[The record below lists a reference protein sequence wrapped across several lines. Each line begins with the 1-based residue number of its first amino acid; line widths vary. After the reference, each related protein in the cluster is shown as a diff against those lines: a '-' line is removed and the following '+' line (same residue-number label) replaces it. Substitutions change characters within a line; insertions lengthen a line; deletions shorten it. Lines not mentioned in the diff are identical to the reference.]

1 MVFCGKPSK
10 GCSNC
15 RTRRIKCDQL
25 DPACSQCLRASKKCP
40 GYRDQLALM
49 FRDENEKVLTKVLTN
64 SRDLAKQNQSKSRKN
79 SGDESVSSSSR
90 STSVARSPALPIGLL
105 RFSISPALAAPLQ
118 DEGIRFFFTHYVTSG
133 SRPLSGE
140 VDFAR
145 GSPPWTLLS
154 VDPSFNN
161 AVSSVGFAGLSN
173 VTKDP
178 EHTIAARK
186 KYAASLRDITIAL
199 KDTSTSDLDATF
211 KSVML
216 LAAFE
221 IVNGNSQSN
230 GGSWGVHIDG
240 AAAILKLIISR
251 KPQGLPATRLQMMFV
266 LSVCFKALSRG
277 EQVPSSV
284 HDWTR
289 SVRNSMDAIDSHATV
304 LADIMIRCVN
314 FLSTI
319 KNAALVDSITI
330 YLEAVDCD
338 AELQDWDA
346 QLPEEWRHKSIPTND
361 TSDFIYEGQIHVY
374 DDLWRAR
381 IYTNYRWMRI
391 MLCQVLLEHQ
401 ANLAMLAAD
410 ETVQRKD
417 SLRTISE
424 LAHDICT
431 SISSQLTRFDDVEN
445 VRKQVPPMSGVFL
458 LLLPISV
465 AGSAM
470 GVPESMYL
478 WSIRMLEYIGNTMG
492 VYQALAMIPLV
503 KMQREKWNS
512 VDGGFNMPSRGNI
525 WISDALI
532 TSLSSI

>member
-1 MVFCGKPSK
+1 
-10 GCSNC
+10 
-15 RTRRIKCDQL
+15 
-25 DPACSQCLRASKKCP
+25 
-40 GYRDQLALM
+40 M
-49 FRDENEKVLTKVLTN
+49 FRDENEKVLTKARALRQA
-64 SRDLAKQNQSKSRKN
+64 SDSSKLNQSKSRKN

-90 STSVARSPALPIGLL
+90 STSVARSPPLPVGLC
-105 RFSISPALAAPLQ
+105 RYISPALVAPLQ
-118 DEGIRFFFTHYVTSG
+118 DEGIRFFFTHYVTAG
-133 SRPLSGE
+133 SSLPGGE
-140 VDFAR
+140 VDLTR
-145 GSPPWTLLS
+145 GRTPWGLLS
-154 VDPSFNN
+154 IDPSFNN

-186 KYAASLRDITIAL
+186 KYAASLRDVTLAL
-199 KDTSTSDLDATF
+199 KDTSKSDLDATF

-221 IVNGNSQSN
+221 IVNGTSQSN

-240 AAAILKLIISR
+240 AAAILKLMVSR

-277 EQVPSSV
+277 EQVPSSM

-289 SVRNSMDAIDSHATV
+289 SVRKSMDAVDSHSTV

-319 KNAALVDSITI
+319 KNASPVDSITI
-330 YLEAVDCD
+330 YLEAVECD
-338 AELQDWDA
+338 AELRDWDA
-346 QLPEEWRHKSIPTND
+346 QLPEEWRHKTMPTKD
-361 TSDFIYEGQIHVY
+361 TSDFIYEGQIHLY
-374 DDLWRAR
+374 EDLWRAR

-401 ANLAMLAAD
+401 TNLAMFAAD
-410 ETVQRKD
+410 ETVQRED

-445 VRKQVPPMSGVFL
+445 VRRQVPPMSGVFL
-458 LLLPISV
+458 LLHPISV

-470 GVPESMYL
+470 GVPKSMYL

-492 VYQALAMIPLV
+492 VYQALAMIPLM
-503 KMQREKWNS
+503 KMQREKWDS
-512 VDGGFNMPSRGNI
+512 VDDGFHVSSRGNI